1 MLKNTW
7 TPEDVISEMKVSIRE
22 FGRYTFSDKGPVEVM
37 DIHSIA
43 EYLVTLPTEAVY
55 GFIKKLRG
63 KTKINSDR
71 ELVARSLL
79 VAIDTG
85 PWTEQ
90 EFLHICEASPG
101 SY

>member
-1 MLKNTW
+1 MKNTW
-7 TPEDVISEMKVSIRE
+7 TPEEVISEMKVSIRE

-37 DIHSIA
+37 DIHNIA
-43 EYLVTLPTEAVY
+43 EYLLTLPTEAVY
-55 GFIKKLRG
+55 DFIKKLRG

-85 PWTEQ
+85 PWTEE
-90 EFLHICEASPG
+90 EFLRICEASPG

>member
-43 EYLVTLPTEAVY
+43 EYLVTLSAEAVY
-55 GFIKKLRG
+55 GFIKELRG

-101 SY
+101 SD